1 MDQPLILARSTV
13 IFWRARAPYLLV
25 ESLNVIL
32 NFKKLRESGK
42 RKESF
47 FPHPPPSHTITL
59 GVDDRQACN
68 PPNKTSPEHSTCF
81 CTSHQLWKMWLVES
95 IQPGKFAC
103 LASKLFVRVVELNF
117 FFSVLSRGVNSMQNM
132 MHLFG
137 RQSRQIHGY
146 LMISHSGSKTRVC
159 KSPF

>member
-1 MDQPLILARSTV
+1 MKSWERV
-13 IFWRARAPYLLV
+13 G
-25 ESLNVIL
+25 
-32 NFKKLRESGK
+32 RERNLFLFS
-42 RKESF
+42 
-47 FPHPPPSHTITL
+47 PPPSSPSHTITL

-68 PPNKTSPEHSTCF
+68 PPNKASPEHSTCF

-103 LASKLFVRVVELNF
+103 LASKLFVRVVELNLF
-117 FFSVLSRGVNSMQNM
+117 FFSVLFRGVNSMQNM

-146 LMISHSGSKTRVC
+146 LMISRSGSKTRVC
-159 KSPF
+159 KSPFFRQAPLWKLSSSL